1 MAEFNSYLGVKFQF
15 ESAEAR
21 ADIVKLINDLDY
33 FEKKLKNNFDTES
46 IKRWTGAMDTA
57 KQGLYEYGVQV
68 DTVTQQSFQNF
79 RAIGQMDRVTREF
92 ASGGL
97 NQGLNG
103 LTMFGNTL
111 TRLAVQEGGF
121 KNAISSLAGAFTGPA
136 GIVLAISAAVGLFE
150 AYEKQIKKSEEE
162 NQKFSKS
169 LDDAKAKGLEQG
181 LKLQELIS
189 ISEDQTLSDK
199 KRTEA
204 LNAVKKA
211 VSEVNAEYGA
221 QIKTSED
228 AKKAVDLL
236 TQAYIQQAV
245 VGARMAKVAADT
257 IALESAQTTVAKAK
271 PSDIGKVLAAQATQ
285 QLGGTAGLGAGLLI
299 KSLGLQDLSDAI
311 NESKRLKDELDKQT
325 AALQSDIK
333 NLSQNPFGVGLTTGT
348 EGAGKAKKEKTEDY
362 GKDLLKDLKYEHLFE
377 ERLIQQVKDLKLDS
391 PIIPDT
397 IEALAQKE
405 QKRLA
410 AIRPLVDLT
419 KKQMD
424 ENLGKMLSENA
435 AQMSEQFKVQDID
448 AKERAKNLKLE
459 EDQYKS
465 FARTISKDVTSAL
478 KGAYDAM
485 QKGQN
490 PLDSLATAFQN
501 IAEQIAFAV
510 IEASIFEA
518 ILSQFPELKGVFA
531 AVGAVSGGGG
541 GPHMFADGGI
551 VSKPTLGVFGEAGPE
566 AIMPL
571 SKLGNVVSNSFSAGA
586 VSGGGSASGG
596 TFVLRGQ
603 DLLVSLNRTQ
613 KSSALKGQNISLA

>member
-15 ESAEAR
+15 DSADAR
-21 ADIVKLINDLDY
+21 ADIIKLLNDLDY

-46 IKRWTGAMDTA
+46 IKRFTGAMDTA
-57 KQGLYEYGVQV
+57 KQGLYEYGIQV

-103 LTMFGNTL
+103 LTMLGNTL
-111 TRLAVQEGGF
+111 TRLSIQEGGF

-136 GIVLAISAAVGLFE
+136 GIVLAVSAAVGLFE
-150 AYEKQIKKSEEE
+150 AYEKQIKKAEEE

-271 PSDIGKVLAAQATQ
+271 PSDIGKVIAAQTTQ

-311 NESKRLKDELDKQT
+311 TESKRLKEELDKQT
-325 AALQSDIK
+325 AALQDDIK
-333 NLSQNPFGVGLTTGT
+333 KLSQNPFGVALATGMEGIQSGKGKNYDLSDEIAKIEREIELTAKWAN
-348 EGAGKAKKEKTEDY
+348 EEYRLYKQREEFAKKNLSIQKADVGVNNFNDYLFAQQQKQEKKQNTPFEDIATNAPKIPAWMNEFTESVNKND
-362 GKDLLKDLKYEHLFE
+362 
-377 ERLIQQVKDLKLDS
+377 
-391 PIIPDT
+391 
-397 IEALAQKE
+397 
-405 QKRLA
+405 A
-410 AIRPLVDLT
+410 AIKKEYQDYKDFSNLLSKTLT
-419 KKQMD
+419 K
-424 ENLGKMLSENA
+424 
-435 AQMSEQFKVQDID
+435 DIMG
-448 AKERAKNLKLE
+448 LW
-459 EDQYKS
+459 
-465 FARTISKDVTSAL
+465 
-478 KGAYDAM
+478 DAM
-485 QKGQN
+485 QKGE
-490 PLDSLATAFQN
+490 N
-501 IAEQIAFAV
+501 IGDAIGQMFSKLAEQIAAAALQAALFTT
-510 IEASIFEA
+510 
-518 ILSQFPELKGVFA
+518 ILDL
-531 AVGAVSGGGG
+531 VSGGTAGG
-541 GPHMFADGGI
+541 GASFGDMFSQLLGIPKFAEGGV

-566 AIMPL
+566 AVMPL

-586 VSGGGSASGG
+586 MSGGSQMAGG
-596 TFVLRGQ
+596 QFTLRGN
-603 DLLVSLNRTQ
+603 DLVLALQRSNYSLDLRRG
-613 KSSALKGQNISLA
+613 A